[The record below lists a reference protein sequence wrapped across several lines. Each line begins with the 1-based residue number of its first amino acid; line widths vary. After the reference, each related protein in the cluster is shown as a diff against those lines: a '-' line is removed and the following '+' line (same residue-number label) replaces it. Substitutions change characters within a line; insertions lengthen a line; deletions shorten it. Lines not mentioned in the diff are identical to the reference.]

1 VATSVLGRL
10 GQLSDRAKSDAYD
23 RLVELLQDEWL
34 RVRLNAIAALAELKD
49 AKAVAELERTRSRDL
64 DGRVIRAAREAVRRI
79 RDGADKGE
87 EVKKL
92 REDLD
97 KLGEENRAL
106 KDRIEKIE
114 ARTNGAKPAS
124 KPRAAATTKRA
135 VSSNGRKPAPVRRKA
150 AAARSRR

>member
-1 VATSVLGRL
+1 GLTELKDERALPIAIEWTRLGKSNPVRGVATSVLGRL

-92 REDLD
+92 
-97 KLGEENRAL
+97 
-106 KDRIEKIE
+106 
-114 ARTNGAKPAS
+114 
-124 KPRAAATTKRA
+124 
-135 VSSNGRKPAPVRRKA
+135 
-150 AAARSRR
+150 